1 MKLWKAIICW
11 SFLSYVA
18 ATAAKSQVEDVTKD
32 ATSPVRAVGKPIRLI
47 VTDVD
52 GTLMGRS
59 GVLFEPNSA
68 GFRLAHLLGIQ
79 VAVATGRPSTSVLDL
94 LGKENMKKMQFS
106 GNPGVYLNG
115 AYVVG
120 PDGKILRNEP
130 VKPEILQH
138 VLRVLEDEGMLASAV
153 GVTEGP
159 LINYEDST
167 DISKRV
173 HKVHVEGEPE
183 VIEKLRRRLEEEL
196 SSAIAFTQSHSRAF
210 EVMTPG
216 FDKGEGL
223 KLLAASLG
231 VSCDEVLALGNAEND
246 LSLFA
251 AAGTA
256 VAVADGYDV
265 AKQAADFI
273 TVPSQ
278 EGALFEIVLQ
288 LLRARLD
295 FVSKAT
301 RTYAL

>member
-1 MKLWKAIICW
+1 
-11 SFLSYVA
+11 
-18 ATAAKSQVEDVTKD
+18 
-32 ATSPVRAVGKPIRLI
+32 
-47 VTDVD
+47 
-52 GTLMGRS
+52 
-59 GVLFEPNSA
+59 
-68 GFRLAHLLGIQ
+68 
-79 VAVATGRPSTSVLDL
+79 
-94 LGKENMKKMQFS
+94 MKKMHFS

-120 PDGKILRNEP
+120 PEGEILRDEP

-138 VLRVLEDEGMLASAV
+138 VLRVLEEEGMLASAV

-159 LINYEDST
+159 LITYEDKNN
-167 DISKRV
+167 ISKRV

-183 VIEKLRRRLEEEL
+183 MIAKLRRRLEDEL
-196 SSAIAFTQSHSRAF
+196 STSIAFTQSHSRAF

-223 KLLAASLG
+223 KLLATFLG
-231 VSCDEVLALGNAEND
+231 ISWNEVLALGNAEND

-256 VAVADGYDV
+256 VAVADAYDI

-273 TVPSQ
+273 TVSSQ
-278 EGALFEIVLQ
+278 EGALFEVVFQ

-301 RTYAL
+301 RTYALQAPPQLSVVGA

>member
-1 MKLWKAIICW
+1 MEVKFGGLRI
-11 SFLSYVA
+11 Y
-18 ATAAKSQVEDVTKD
+18 TTAKSEVEEG
-32 ATSPVRAVGKPIRLI
+32 ASPLRAVGKPIRLI

-94 LGKENMKKMQFS
+94 LGEQNMKKMHFS

-120 PDGKILRNEP
+120 PEGEILRDEP

-138 VLRVLEDEGMLASAV
+138 VLRVMEEEGMLASTV

-159 LINYEDST
+159 LIKYTNSADVSQ
-167 DISKRV
+167 RV

-183 VIEKLRRRLEEEL
+183 KIAKLRRRLEEEL
-196 SSAIAFTQSHSRAF
+196 SKSIAFTQSHSRAF
-210 EVMTPG
+210 EVMMPG

-246 LSLFA
+246 LSLFG

-256 VAVADGYDV
+256 VAVGDAYDV

-278 EGALFEIVLQ
+278 EGALFEVVLQ

-301 RTYAL
+301 RTYTL